1 MSAALATAEP
11 SSPPRSGDV
20 EGQLVY
26 AIGDVHGCYG
36 LFRELLARIAADA
49 AASARGRRPIIIQLG
64 DLIDRGPQSAQAV
77 EAAAWLQRRGDIE
90 FQQLMGNHER
100 AMLDFLE
107 QPGPHDW
114 LMFGGDATLRSYG
127 VEPPE
132 PDAAPARFV
141 EARDAMLERMP
152 ASHLHCLEHAE
163 SMLVLGDYAFVHA
176 GVRPGTPLAEQGDD
190 ALLWI
195 GGEFTSSDARF
206 EKIIVHGH
214 TIEEETRI
222 RPNRIGIDTGAYR
235 SGVLTALRIE
245 DGDVRLIQTGEERG
259 YVTPV

>member
-1 MSAALATAEP
+1 MSIALAGPGP
-11 SSPPRSGDV
+11 SGPPRFGDA

-26 AIGDVHGCYG
+26 AIGDVHGCYD
-36 LFRELLARIAADA
+36 LFRDLLAKIAADA
-49 AASARGRRPIIIQLG
+49 AESARGRRPIIIQLG
-64 DLIDRGPQSAQAV
+64 DLIDRGPHSAQVV
-77 EAAAWLQRRGDIE
+77 EAATWLQRRSDIE

-100 AMLDFLE
+100 AMLDFMD

-114 LMFGGDATLRSYG
+114 LMFGGDETLRSYG
-127 VEPPE
+127 VEPPGR
-132 PDAAPARFV
+132 DAPAARFV
-141 EARDAMLERMP
+141 EARDAMLEHMP

-176 GVRPGTPLAEQGDD
+176 GVRPGTPLARQEED

-195 GGEFTSSDARF
+195 GEEFTTSEARF

-214 TIEEETRI
+214 TIEKETSI

-235 SGVLTALRIE
+235 SGILTALRIE
-245 DGDVRLIQTGEERG
+245 DGDVRLIQTGQERG
-259 YVTPV
+259 DDTPV